1 MIEPA
6 RLRDTP
12 LDFRA
17 LFEATPA
24 PYLVLRPDFT
34 IVAVNEVYLRVAM
47 CEREAILGRGLFDVF
62 PDNPDNPNADGVANM
77 RASLMRV
84 LATGAADTMP
94 LQKHDIRIPPDVG
107 AFEDRYWSPVNT
119 PVFDESGAVV
129 HIIHRVEDVT
139 AFVRAQSE
147 IAAQA
152 QEMEEREQLD
162 ARRGLLT
169 TLTDEMRD
177 QKTPA
182 DLTYCAAAILG
193 QALGVSRVG
202 YGTIDLDAET
212 LHVVRDWNAPGVAT
226 LAGVTPLRDYG
237 SFLDD
242 LILGNFIAIDDVA
255 KDPRTASAAAGLT
268 ARSAAAFV
276 NFPIMEL
283 GRLVAVLFI
292 NNAQPVA
299 WAAQD
304 LALIKAV
311 GERTRTASER
321 LRSVLALRD
330 SEAKFRTIADAMPQM
345 VWSTLPDGYHDYYNQ
360 QWYEFTGMPEGS
372 TDGEEWNGMFH
383 PDDQARA
390 WQAWQHSL
398 DSGKTYEIQYRLRHR
413 SGGYRWVLGR
423 ALPVC
428 DDAGRIIRW
437 MGTCTDIDDQKKAED
452 ELRLASSRKDEF
464 LAMLAH
470 ELRNPL
476 APISSAAQLLKLQKG
491 DDKRVQQ
498 ASDIIVRQVRHL
510 TDLVDDLLDV
520 SRVTR
525 GLVALD
531 KVTLDLKSVVHSAVE
546 QARPLIEARRHE
558 LVLRIASARTCV
570 SGDKTRLVQVIA
582 NLLNNAA
589 KYTPQGGEITLQ
601 LDVEDAHARIT
612 VRDNGSGIAP
622 TLLPYVFDLFIQGER
637 TPDRAQG
644 GLGLGLAL
652 VKSIAALHDGRVSA
666 FSDGIGKGSTF
677 AIMLPLAQEALASA
691 HLPADGAVPAG
702 RAAPVRVMIVDDNV
716 DAAQSL
722 AALLDSEGHIVM
734 VAEDGARTLAASEGA
749 AIQVFI
755 LDIGLPDM
763 DGYELARR
771 LRANPANAG
780 AVLVALTGYGQAH
793 DRVLSKAAGFD
804 HHFVK
809 PVDTAA
815 LSQLLAVV
823 G

>member
-1 MIEPA
+1 
-6 RLRDTP
+6 
-12 LDFRA
+12 
-17 LFEATPA
+17 
-24 PYLVLRPDFT
+24 
-34 IVAVNEVYLRVAM
+34 
-47 CEREAILGRGLFDVF
+47 
-62 PDNPDNPNADGVANM
+62 
-77 RASLMRV
+77 
-84 LATGAADTMP
+84 
-94 LQKHDIRIPPDVG
+94 
-107 AFEDRYWSPVNT
+107 
-119 PVFDESGAVV
+119 
-129 HIIHRVEDVT
+129 
-139 AFVRAQSE
+139 
-147 IAAQA
+147 
-152 QEMEEREQLD
+152 MEERQQRN
-162 ARRGLLT
+162 AHRGVLA
-169 TLTDEMRD
+169 TLTDELRD
-177 QKTPA
+177 QKTPD
-182 DLTYCAAAILG
+182 DLTYCAAEILG
-193 QALGVSRVG
+193 EALGVSRVG
-202 YGTIDLDAET
+202 YGTIDLDTET
-212 LHVVRDWNAPGVAT
+212 LCVVRDWTAPGVDT
-226 LAGVTPLRDYG
+226 LAGITPLRDYG

-242 LILGNFIAIDDVA
+242 LILGRFIAIDDVR

-292 NNAQPVA
+292 NNAEPVA

-383 PDDQARA
+383 PDDQPRA
-390 WQAWQHSL
+390 WEAWQQSL

-423 ALPVC
+423 ALPVR
-428 DDAGRIIRW
+428 DDEGRIIRW
-437 MGTCTDIDDQKKAED
+437 MGTCTDIDDQKMAED

-525 GLVALD
+525 GLVALE

-546 QARPLIEARRHE
+546 QARPLIEARHHD
-558 LVLRIASARTCV
+558 LVLRIASARACV

-589 KYTPQGGEITLQ
+589 KYTPQGGEIT
-601 LDVEDAHARIT
+601 
-612 VRDNGSGIAP
+612 
-622 TLLPYVFDLFIQGER
+622 
-637 TPDRAQG
+637 
-644 GLGLGLAL
+644 
-652 VKSIAALHDGRVSA
+652 
-666 FSDGIGKGSTF
+666 
-677 AIMLPLAQEALASA
+677 
-691 HLPADGAVPAG
+691 
-702 RAAPVRVMIVDDNV
+702 
-716 DAAQSL
+716 
-722 AALLDSEGHIVM
+722 
-734 VAEDGARTLAASEGA
+734 
-749 AIQVFI
+749 
-755 LDIGLPDM
+755 
-763 DGYELARR
+763 
-771 LRANPANAG
+771 
-780 AVLVALTGYGQAH
+780 
-793 DRVLSKAAGFD
+793 
-804 HHFVK
+804 
-809 PVDTAA
+809 
-815 LSQLLAVV
+815 
-823 G
+823 